1 MLIARRKK
9 GDKLKYFKNKK
20 ILIFSLITICSAL
33 MINAAINHKDKSV
46 IKSLNISNNAL
57 LGVSEKALTNEKAN
71 DNPLIF
77 NTTNEMISFYSKV
90 FMLKENVIT
99 AKINELIKIDKD
111 SFNKEYIL
119 NNIKYISKEEAILKT
134 IADIYKNPGKYNLK
148 QSEISA
154 KTYELSNYKPEEL
167 IYKFSTILDVNP
179 YIALSIAYCE
189 CGYKLNSY
197 NFVKKHNIGGIKG
210 KNGYVTY
217 KNEAYG
223 IYRFVLML
231 HNGYKVNSSSGTDKI
246 RTMSK
251 KYAGSSEHWINT
263 VSSYYNTLN
272 KKGFEYYYNKGKHNR
287 SLNIPYV
294 EV

>member
-9 GDKLKYFKNKK
+9 GDKLKYFKNRK
-20 ILIFSLITICSAL
+20 ILIFSLITICSTL
-33 MINAAINHKDKSV
+33 MISAAINHKDKNV
-46 IKSLNISNNAL
+46 IKGINISNKAL
-57 LGVSEKALTNEKAN
+57 LSLSDKPLTNDKVNE
-71 DNPLIF
+71 NPLIF
-77 NTTNEMISFYSKV
+77 NTTDEMISFYSKV
-90 FMLKENVIT
+90 FMLKEDIIT
-99 AKINELIKIDKD
+99 TKVNELINTNKD
-111 SFNKEYIL
+111 LFNKEYVL
-119 NNIKYISKEEAILKT
+119 NDKKYTSKEEAILKT
-134 IADIYKNPGKYNLK
+134 IADIYKNPGKYDLN
-148 QSEISA
+148 QNEINT
-154 KTYELSNYKPEEL
+154 KTYELANYKPEEL
-167 IYKFSTILDVNP
+167 VYKFSTILDVNP

-231 HNGYKVNSSSGTDKI
+231 HNGYKVNSNSGTDKI
-246 RTMSK
+246 RSMSK

-263 VSSYYNTLN
+263 VSGYYNTLN

-287 SLNIPYV
+287 SLNIPYI

>member
-1 MLIARRKK
+1 
-9 GDKLKYFKNKK
+9 
-20 ILIFSLITICSAL
+20 

-99 AKINELIKIDKD
+99 AKINELIK
-111 SFNKEYIL
+111 
-119 NNIKYISKEEAILKT
+119 
-134 IADIYKNPGKYNLK
+134 
-148 QSEISA
+148 QSEISV
-154 KTYELSNYKPEEL
+154 KTYVLSNYKPEEL

-197 NFVKKHNIGGIKG
+197 NFVKKHNI
-210 KNGYVTY
+210 V
-217 KNEAYG
+217 
-223 IYRFVLML
+223 
-231 HNGYKVNSSSGTDKI
+231 
-246 RTMSK
+246 
-251 KYAGSSEHWINT
+251 
-263 VSSYYNTLN
+263 LN
-272 KKGFEYYYNKGKHNR
+272 K
-287 SLNIPYV
+287 
-294 EV
+294 